1 MNTVKLAYQCAANT
15 RVFIHQSI
23 NHSSLNN
30 RKNLKTTIMKK
41 LTLVVAIALLPA
53 FGFSQSIFDKYED
66 MDNVGSVIINKGLI
80 ELVSNLGDMSDDPEA
95 KEFMEVASGLDGVKV
110 FMTEDTAVAADM
122 AKTVTKYL
130 KSSKL
135 EELMR
140 VKDKDVNVK
149 FYIRDGKKKDHV
161 SELLMFVS
169 GLENADIG
177 NHGRKLETVLVSLT
191 GDIDLNKIG
200 TLTNKMNL
208 PKELKDAGK

>member
-1 MNTVKLAYQCAANT
+1 
-15 RVFIHQSI
+15 
-23 NHSSLNN
+23 
-30 RKNLKTTIMKK
+30 MKK
-41 LTLVVAIALLPA
+41 LAVVFLIALVPV

-80 ELVSNLGDMSDDPEA
+80 ELVSNIGDMSDDPEA
-95 KEFMEVASGLDGVKV
+95 KEFIEVASGLNGVKV
-110 FMTEDTAVAADM
+110 FMTEDSKVSLDM
-122 AKTVTKYL
+122 AKTVKKYL

-149 FYIRDGKKKDHV
+149 FYVREGKKKDHV
-161 SELLMFVS
+161 TELLMFVS
-169 GLENADIG
+169 GLENTEIG

-191 GDIDLNKIG
+191 GNIDLNKIG